1 MKKHLHLP
9 PRAFTLI
16 ELLTVIAIIGI
27 LAAIIIPTVGRVR
40 QSARSAQCV
49 SHLRQL
55 GTAFN
60 LFADENKGMFP
71 MRYNYG
77 SRQTNPNY
85 DKTWMMQLAPYIG
98 IPEGRIGVKIDEV
111 KNVGVLICPAWRWP
125 DLNPPATERYQP
137 YAYNSQ
143 INQPGDVT
151 ALAYQRSAIATPS
164 KNFLVIECDR
174 NGETALANEVERRH
188 PGDRANYLFVDGHI
202 ESIQG
207 VIPGSDPRFKL
218 SN

>member
-40 QSARSAQCV
+40 QSARAAQCV

-60 LFADENKGMFP
+60 LFADESKGMFP
-71 MRYNYG
+71 MRYHDG
-77 SRQTNPNY
+77 TTQTNPNY
-85 DKTWMMQLAPYIG
+85 EKTWMMQLAPYIG
-98 IPEGRIGVKIDEV
+98 IADGRIGVTLDET
-111 KNVGVLICPAWRWP
+111 KNVGVLVCPAWRWP
-125 DLNPPATERYQP
+125 DLNPPATERNQS
-137 YAYNSQ
+137 YAYNTQ
-143 INQPGDVT
+143 IRQPGDNT

-164 KNFLVIECDR
+164 KNFLVIEVDR
-174 NGETALANEVERRH
+174 NGETGGSADVVRRH

-207 VIPGSDPRFKL
+207 IIPGSDPRFKL
-218 SN
+218 TN